1 MDGYLSTMDTPP
13 TKILLV
19 DDEHHTITCVSLA
32 LGPAY
37 QVDHVSDSR
46 KAFEILKENTPGFE
60 IIITDHMMPGWV
72 GWELLKNLERT
83 AFRGKSIVLSAFLS
97 APVEAIYRGLGVE
110 HLIPKPFDLSQ
121 LREAVAASVRAI
133 RAAGS

>member
-1 MDGYLSTMDTPP
+1 MGTPP

-19 DDEHHTITCVSLA
+19 DDELHTVMAVSLA

-37 QVDHVSDSR
+37 QVDYVSDSL

-60 IIITDHMMPGWV
+60 IVITDHMMPGWV
-72 GWELLKNLERT
+72 GWELLKNLEGT
-83 AFRGKSIVLSAFLS
+83 AFKGKSIVLSGYLS
-97 APVEAIYRGLGVE
+97 SQIEAIYRGLGVE
-110 HLIPKPFDLSQ
+110 HVIPKPFDLSQ
-121 LREAVAASVRAI
+121 IREAVAASVRAI

>member
-1 MDGYLSTMDTPP
+1 MSTPP

-19 DDEHHTITCVSLA
+19 DDEPHTITCVSLA

-37 QVDHVSDSR
+37 QVDHVSDPR
-46 KAFEILKENTPGFE
+46 KAFEILKKNTPGFE
-60 IIITDHMMPGWV
+60 IVITDHQMPGWL
-72 GWELLKNLERT
+72 GCELLKNLEGT

-97 APVEAIYRGLGVE
+97 APIEALYRSLGVE

-121 LREAVAASVRAI
+121 IREAVAMSVRAI